1 MSLDVYLY
9 VNRCENCNRCDEVY
23 HANIT
28 HNLNRMAQSAGLY
41 DCLWKPEENGIETAE
56 DLIPLLVSGLE
67 KLKAN
72 PEHFKKFEDS
82 SGWGT
87 YQQFVQFVENYLDAC
102 DYWTN
107 AQVEV
112 CR

>member
-1 MSLDVYLY
+1 
-9 VNRCENCNRCDEVY
+9 
-23 HANIT
+23 
-28 HNLNRMAQSAGLY
+28 MAQSAGLY

-87 YQQFVQFVENYLDAC
+87 YQ
-102 DYWTN
+102 
-107 AQVEV
+107 
-112 CR
+112 